1 MVGGGVGGPM
11 MVFEES
17 VPRAKQ
23 LVDGGTSNDGGKFT
37 VMT

>member
-11 MVFEES
+11 MVFERS

-23 LVDGGTSNDGGKFT
+23 LVDGGRATMGENLRL
-37 VMT
+37 